1 MQTLLVT
8 CFRSD
13 PSYRLSCA
21 ATWSC
26 KRVRAAVELEE
37 WARAEAM
44 PSCSGNCPEPAV
56 GSGTGRPAAFQPW
69 VFPSPPTEPDVP
81 VSEHPALHE
90 PMAVGYDVVPAAVG
104 VQGVGMLAPR

>member
-44 PSCSGNCPEPAV
+44 PSEEEI
-56 GSGTGRPAAFQPW
+56 GRIRALIGRVETDLEQLSYQQGGACGCI
-69 VFPSPPTEPDVP
+69 PTCCRGRGLP
-81 VSEHPALHE
+81 
-90 PMAVGYDVVPAAVG
+90 
-104 VQGVGMLAPR
+104 

>member
-44 PSCSGNCPEPAV
+44 PSDEEI
-56 GSGTGRPAAFQPW
+56 GRVRALIGRVETDLDQLSDDDRAQIDAACRVVRATRQTVHLGMPTIG
-69 VFPSPPTEPDVP
+69 PPDPD
-81 VSEHPALHE
+81 PAL
-90 PMAVGYDVVPAAVG
+90 AGSA
-104 VQGVGMLAPR
+104 